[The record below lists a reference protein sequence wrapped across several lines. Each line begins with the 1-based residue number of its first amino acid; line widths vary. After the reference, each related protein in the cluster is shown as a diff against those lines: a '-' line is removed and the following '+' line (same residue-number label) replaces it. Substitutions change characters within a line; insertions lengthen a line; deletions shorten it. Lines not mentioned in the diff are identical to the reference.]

1 MELVA
6 QSLCWNFQQTV
17 TRLPPAFKGFLVFA
31 SNQEKTCLLSGSD
44 ENKTTVVGRLNR
56 QHIRQSQP
64 APTPWQL

>member
-31 SNQEKTCLLSGSD
+31 SNQEKL
-44 ENKTTVVGRLNR
+44 
-56 QHIRQSQP
+56 
-64 APTPWQL
+64 AY